1 MLKLCAGQ
9 LMAVLIATLL
19 LDVADMPPLT
29 VDEARIKDDTIL
41 KPTISNLFLAEL
53 GTRGLVR
60 TFRKRIIRERDNEDH
75 MTSMTMEL
83 LAKAAN
89 GFGSL

>member
-1 MLKLCAGQ
+1 
-9 LMAVLIATLL
+9 MAVLLATLL
-19 LDVADMPPLT
+19 LDVADTPPLT
-29 VDEARIKDDTIL
+29 VDEARIEDKTII
-41 KPTISNLFLAEL
+41 KPTISNSFLVEL
-53 GTRGLVR
+53 GIRRLVR

>member
-1 MLKLCAGQ
+1 
-9 LMAVLIATLL
+9 MAVLLATLL
-19 LDVADMPPLT
+19 LDVADTPPLT
-29 VDEARIKDDTIL
+29 ADEARIEDETTT
-41 KPTISNLFLAEL
+41 KPTISNSFPVEL
-53 GTRGLVR
+53 GTRRLVR

>member
-29 VDEARIKDDTIL
+29 VDEARIKDDTVI

-53 GTRGLVR
+53 GTRRLVR